1 MRKDAATA
9 VRTQPITH
17 QFLTTVGVA
26 LTMGIEW
33 IGKDSVKIQVLQNSH
48 LPCFFQLS
56 ASRRSYS
63 LPLQFS
69 ASSYLVKDMHLHQG
83 CGAPG
88 AVQTSKMSLGD

>member
-56 ASRRSYS
+56 ASREE
-63 LPLQFS
+63 LFT
-69 ASSYLVKDMHLHQG
+69 AT
-83 CGAPG
+83 
-88 AVQTSKMSLGD
+88 AVLCIKLSR